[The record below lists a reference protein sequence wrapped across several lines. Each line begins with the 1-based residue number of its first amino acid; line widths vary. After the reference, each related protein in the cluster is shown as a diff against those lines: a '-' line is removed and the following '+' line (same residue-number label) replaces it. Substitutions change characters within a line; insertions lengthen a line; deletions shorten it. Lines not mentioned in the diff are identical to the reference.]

1 MRDDRERLLDVLE
14 AIEKIERYASRG
26 RKEFDGDELIQTW
39 IVHHMQ
45 IIGEACRSL
54 SQAFRESHP
63 EFPWGEIVGM
73 RNVLVHRYFGVDRQ
87 VVWSVVQND
96 LPRLKRGTE
105 AALLELEKGRGTS
118 S

>member
-1 MRDDRERLLDVLE
+1 
-14 AIEKIERYASRG
+14 
-26 RKEFDGDELIQTW
+26 
-39 IVHHMQ
+39 
-45 IIGEACRSL
+45 
-54 SQAFRESHP
+54 
-63 EFPWGEIVGM
+63 
-73 RNVLVHRYFGVDRQ
+73 VLVHRYFGVDRQ